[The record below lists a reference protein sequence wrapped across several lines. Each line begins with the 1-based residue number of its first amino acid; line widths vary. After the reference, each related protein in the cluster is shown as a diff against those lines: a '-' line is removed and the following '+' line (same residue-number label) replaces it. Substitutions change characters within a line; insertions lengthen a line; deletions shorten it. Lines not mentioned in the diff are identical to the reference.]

1 MRLELNYRLHAF
13 KSGHAEMRRSGN
25 HITYVF
31 ERDTCMTAQFWA
43 ERSSGEFTCIFFV
56 VGGGEGRHSA
66 YAVKPQKSKS
76 NLHFRDSNRTP
87 DKTVCLFEKDF
98 SMNVVWGSNGCY

>member
-1 MRLELNYRLHAF
+1 MNKFKISEHVSGSSCTNLLNNLNQYTSYDYIGMRMRIELNYRLHAF

-43 ERSSGEFTCIFFV
+43 ERSSG
-56 VGGGEGRHSA
+56 
-66 YAVKPQKSKS
+66 
-76 NLHFRDSNRTP
+76 
-87 DKTVCLFEKDF
+87 
-98 SMNVVWGSNGCY
+98 